1 MQTTQS
7 LTTDTILYRVKPG
20 DNINKII
27 NNYFGTV
34 SPQKRKDVTS
44 TIVSLNSSIKDP
56 NIIHPNQLLQI
67 EIPSKYSASPLANKI
82 APVLNIDKT
91 HLNTMQQQ
99 YKAANVKERS
109 MLSALTPIMLGTGA
123 ASITMVDKTF
133 KTNAPLVAKIAEL
146 YNEFKAN
153 KITKGQYDGR
163 RQKLL
168 NKLKMKLGPT
178 KLLLNGTKSI
188 NEVVRI
194 SRLKGKK
201 PISNVTRQVKRMGKL
216 SKFASRG
223 GVVLSVVGLGVACYE
238 IANTQN
244 VTVKNEILVES
255 LGALGGGLIYGAVVT
270 VLLISTPIGWIAA
283 LAIGVG
289 GALAGYG
296 SGKGIKYLYTISGTK
311 IDITKA
317 MGVNYLCR

>member
-1 MQTTQS
+1 MTQP
-7 LTTDTILYRVKPG
+7 LVATDTILYRVKPG

-34 SPQKRKDVTS
+34 SPQKRKDITL
-44 TIVSLNSSIKDP
+44 TIISLNSSIKDP
-56 NIIHPNQLLQI
+56 NVIHPNQLLQI
-67 EIPSKYSASPLANKI
+67 EIPPRYSASPLASKI
-82 APVLNIDKT
+82 TPVLNIDKN
-91 HLNTMQQQ
+91 HLSAMQQQ
-99 YKAANVKERS
+99 YKAANAKERS

-123 ASITMVDKTF
+123 ASMTMVDKTF
-133 KTNAPLVAKIAEL
+133 KMNAPLVAKIAEL
-146 YNEFKAN
+146 YNDFKAN

-178 KLLLNGTKSI
+178 KLLLNGTKPI

-194 SRLKGKK
+194 SRVKGKK
-201 PISNVTRQVKRMGKL
+201 PITNITQQVKRMGKL
-216 SKFASRG
+216 SRLAFG
-223 GVVLSVVGLGVACYE
+223 GGILLSVAGLGVACYE

-244 VTVKNEILVES
+244 VTAKNEILVES

-289 GALAGYG
+289 GALTGYG
-296 SGKGIKYLYTISGTK
+296 SGKGVKYLYTASGTK
-311 IDITKA
+311 VDVTKA
-317 MGVNYLCR
+317 MGVNYLCH